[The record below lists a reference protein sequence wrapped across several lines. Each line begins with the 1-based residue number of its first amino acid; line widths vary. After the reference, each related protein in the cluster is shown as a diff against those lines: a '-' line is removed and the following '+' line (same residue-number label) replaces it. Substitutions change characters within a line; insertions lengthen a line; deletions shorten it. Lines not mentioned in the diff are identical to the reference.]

1 VEGWVNRVWHRKW
14 SQHVLFALVMDVAP
28 IVFADAELLSGADA
42 FVLNRSLYISD
53 LYIHERWL

>member
-1 VEGWVNRVWHRKW
+1 MEGWVNRVWHRKW

-42 FVLNRSLYISD
+42 FEVDRPLYVPD
-53 LYIHERWL
+53 LYVHERYL

>member
-1 VEGWVNRVWHRKW
+1 MNRVWHRKW

-42 FVLNRSLYISD
+42 FEVDRPLYVPD
-53 LYIHERWL
+53 LYVHERYL